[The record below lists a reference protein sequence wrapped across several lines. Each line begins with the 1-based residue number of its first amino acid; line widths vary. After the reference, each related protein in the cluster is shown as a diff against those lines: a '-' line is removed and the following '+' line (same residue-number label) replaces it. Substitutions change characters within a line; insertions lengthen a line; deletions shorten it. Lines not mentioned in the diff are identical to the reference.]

1 MKNSIELFNE
11 CLYELSK
18 LSIVND
24 KNRHI
29 FESFEDSK
37 NILLESSIYLQ
48 KFKKPEATKLI
59 KTLHK
64 NFGLLHNTEF
74 YKTSATYA
82 FRFMSG
88 GKIVIKPPNQ
98 TKSIVIESKP
108 DETNCLIFDG
118 HSGFAIAR
126 KSSRGYL
133 VYMSHHAEPGL
144 GCKKCTTRNR
154 FSGNEEEHG
163 EQRDQHGLNCNLKNG
178 VSSIYCTCIPC
189 DHMYWLDCSSISE
202 LKKDLSSIAV
212 RDYYVSIFNKSTAQ
226 KRMLK
231 ANIKKLEFEEGNRYQ
246 NEKIMR
252 DQVSEILKTNRYFS
266 FYLVKE
272 FQRASADLKGRA
284 QELLKNEAFESAI
297 EKIRQANMLNKYAA
311 SIRHLHK
318 EPISKIHSEIS
329 KGELAEDEFIVKRLM
344 KAIRIA
350 SVYLYNEQIK
360 TLSYSETLRRAPRDM
375 DSWEF
380 GPQIKIIQEIKKG
393 NFQVIYPVLMFFKN
407 QLISPR
413 VNY

>member
-11 CLYELSK
+11 CLYEICK

-24 KNRHI
+24 KNKHI

-74 YKTSATYA
+74 YKTSATNA

-88 GKIVIKPPNQ
+88 GRIKIKPPNQ
-98 TKSIVIESKP
+98 TTSIVIESKP
-108 DETNCLIFDG
+108 NEDNCLIFDG
-118 HSGFAIAR
+118 NNGFAIATGSNR
-126 KSSRGYL
+126 DYT
-133 VYMSHHAEPGL
+133 VYISHAEPGL
-144 GCKKCTTRNR
+144 GCKKCTTRSR
-154 FSGNEEEHG
+154 SRHYGGEE
-163 EQRDQHGLNCNLKNG
+163 EQRDQHESRCNLTHG
-178 VSSIYCTCIPC
+178 VSGIGCGCIPC
-189 DHMYWLDCSSISE
+189 DHMYWLRCFSISD
-202 LKKDLSSIAV
+202 LKQNLSPIDV
-212 RDYYVSIFNKSTAQ
+212 RDYYVSVFNRDTIE
-226 KRMLK
+226 KRRLK
-231 ANIKKLEFEEGNRYQ
+231 AAIKLELGGAFEEGNRYQ
-246 NEKIMR
+246 NERMMR
-252 DQVSEILKTNRYFS
+252 TQISEILKTNRYFS

-297 EKIRQANMLNKYAA
+297 EKIRQANALNQYAA
-311 SIRHLHK
+311 RIRHLHK

-329 KGELAEDEFIVKRLM
+329 QSEIAEDEFIVRKLM

-360 TLSYSETLRRAPRDM
+360 TLSYREALRRAPQDM
-375 DSWEF
+375 DSWELI
-380 GPQIKIIQEIKKG
+380 PQIKIIQEIKKG

-407 QLISPR
+407 QLISSR
-413 VNY
+413 VH